1 MDFDTYELDP
11 SIYDEM
17 FLPDGSPR
25 GHSRQIYETLTQFS
39 AEELQNIQERVM
51 RSFSTEGITFVVY
64 GDEEADERII
74 PIDCLPRAM
83 SSADWDTLEKGLT
96 AEAQGP

>member
-1 MDFDTYELDP
+1 MNFDTYELDP
-11 SIYDEM
+11 AIYDEM

-25 GHSRQIYETLTQFS
+25 EHCRQIYETLTQLS
-39 AEELQNIQERVM
+39 AEELHNIQDRVM

-83 SSADWDTLEKGLT
+83 SSADWDTSKRV
-96 AEAQGP
+96 